1 MYSHTELLMTPQTE
15 LQTTMTKT
23 KFIFVS
29 IPLYMN
35 TEDYSRFVSL
45 RPTVIEQQQTAEGH
59 GISI

>member
-1 MYSHTELLMTPQTE
+1 
-15 LQTTMTKT
+15 
-23 KFIFVS
+23 
-29 IPLYMN
+29 MN